1 MMKDYIKSLIELDY
15 TKYPYI
21 IIFIIVFFLSRIPFL
36 NLGFGNDPDAWRIA
50 NSAFDLNHFLI
61 YHTSRFPGYPLPEY
75 VNSLVINYGWLATN
89 SLTMILTLISIL
101 VFAKILNELEVE
113 NKGLIV
119 ITFAFLP
126 IVWIN
131 SVNTMDYMWAVT
143 FIIISW
149 YFVIKKR
156 YLIAGLMM
164 GLAIASRPT
173 SALLL
178 IPFVYLIISQ
188 NNNKEGLKFLILSLI
203 TSILLFLPLIF
214 QYGLGFIN
222 FYPTATD
229 VTSVINDFFSYFGFL
244 AVLVFMLILISSGK
258 KAYGTIKNDNNLI
271 FTIVAILLVVIIFAI
286 SPYETTYLLPA
297 IPFTLYLLSKIS
309 NRKLFNLLCVL
320 LILNSF
326 ISVNL
331 TLESSEII
339 EKGIVFSDAN
349 ERIITT
355 SAMEK
360 VTSSNLNN
368 SIIITGEFFPI
379 LRYFANN
386 SSKILQKNNTEID
399 PKPKNVV
406 YWDEK
411 RNITYIYI
419 AEPKEIEAWQNR
431 GYKIYFAGPP
441 AYATTK
447 LNFNYDLREH
457 NITNIFESINLDNG

>member
-1 MMKDYIKSLIELDY
+1 MINDYIKSLVELDY

-21 IIFIIVFFLSRIPFL
+21 IVFIIVFLLSRIPFL

-89 SLTMILTLISIL
+89 SLTMILTLISVL
-101 VFAKILNELEVE
+101 VFAKILKELEVE

-131 SVNTMDYMWAVT
+131 SVITMDYMWAVT

-156 YLIAGLMM
+156 HLMAGLMM

-178 IPFVYLIISQ
+178 IPFIYLIISQ
-188 NNNKEGLKFLILSLI
+188 NNYKNGLKFLILSLI
-203 TSILLFLPLIF
+203 TSFLLFLPLIF
-214 QYGLGFIN
+214 QYGLGFIS
-222 FYPTATD
+222 FYLTATD
-229 VTSVINDFFSYFGFL
+229 VNSVINDFLSYFGFL
-244 AVLVFMLILISSGK
+244 AVLVFILIILSSGK
-258 KAYGTIKNDNNLI
+258 KAYVTIKNDANLI
-271 FTIVAILLVVIIFAI
+271 FAILAIFLVVILFAI
-286 SPYETTYLLPA
+286 SPYETAYLLPA
-297 IPFTLYLLSKIS
+297 IPFTLYLLSRIS
-309 NRKLFNLLCVL
+309 NQKLFNLLCIL

-331 TLESSEII
+331 TFESSEII
-339 EKGIVFSDAN
+339 DKGIVFSDAN
-349 ERIITT
+349 ERVTIT
-355 SAMEK
+355 SALEK
-360 VTSSNLNN
+360 ITSSNFNN
-368 SIIITGEFFPI
+368 SIIITGEFFPF
-379 LRYFANN
+379 LSYFANN
-386 SSKILQKNNTEID
+386 SSKILQKNSNEID

-406 YWDEK
+406 YWDANK
-411 RNITYIYI
+411 NRTYVYI
-419 AEPKEIEAWQNR
+419 AYPEEIKAWQNR
-431 GYKIYFAGPP
+431 GYKIYFTGPP
-441 AYATTK
+441 AYTTTK
-447 LNFNYDLREH
+447 FNFNYDLREH
-457 NITNIFESINLDNG
+457 NITDIYNQ